1 MSDDFCVEE
10 MMETQFPTT
19 ERHGEYDWLFN
30 DIQDW
35 FKRCMAEF
43 PVDTYV
49 PTDKEHVVRIVT
61 PEYEDVE
68 VWFEKWFSQFTTNS
82 EEIEK

>member
-1 MSDDFCVEE
+1 MMSE
-10 MMETQFPTT
+10 FPEGDCHFENVVTY
-19 ERHGEYDWLFN
+19 EAEQVN
-30 DIQDW
+30 AW

-68 VWFEKWFSQFTTNS
+68 MWFEKWFSQFIENH
-82 EEIEK
+82 EEEP